1 MPALILVIDDDDM
14 NREIIEAFLLLADY
28 RVEQAHDGADGLEK
42 GLRLRPDLILLD
54 IRLPDVSGYE
64 VCRQFKAH
72 PQTQA
77 IPVVLMSG
85 YADEDVGEAVRAS
98 GADDFLERPF
108 NSARLLACVRQ
119 HLPA

>member
-42 GLRLRPDLILLD
+42 GLRLHPDLILLD
-54 IRLPDVSGYE
+54 IRLPDISGYE
-64 VCRQFKAH
+64 VCRQFKSH

-77 IPVVLMSG
+77 VPVVLMSG

-98 GADDFLERPF
+98 GADAFLERPF
-108 NSARLLACVRQ
+108 SGAKLLDCVRQ

>member
-1 MPALILVIDDDDM
+1 MPPLILVIDDDDM

-28 RVEQAHDGADGLEK
+28 RVAQARDGTDGLEK
-42 GLRLRPDLILLD
+42 GLLLHPDLILLD
-54 IRLPDVSGYE
+54 IRLPDMSGYE

-77 IPVVLMSG
+77 VPVVLVSG
-85 YADEDVGEAVRAS
+85 YASEDVDKAVQAC

-108 NSARLLACVRQ
+108 NSARLLDTIRQ
-119 HLPA
+119 HLLA